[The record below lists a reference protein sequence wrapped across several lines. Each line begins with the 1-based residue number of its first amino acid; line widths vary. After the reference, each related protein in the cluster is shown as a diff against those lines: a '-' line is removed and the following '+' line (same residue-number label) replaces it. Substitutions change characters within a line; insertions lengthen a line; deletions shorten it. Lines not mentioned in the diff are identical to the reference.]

1 MQALFYKD
9 RSGEPGVFW
18 FSFIFFHKQHL
29 RPLGYCASLQC
40 FFVSDDHIL
49 IGGGVIKDG
58 FATDTEVLQLSTK
71 ESKILTSAQLQLDGV
86 AAGYLEGEP
95 LACGILPS

>member
-18 FSFIFFHKQHL
+18 FSFIFSHKHRL
-29 RPLGYCASLQC
+29 RPFGYCVPWQC
-40 FFVSDDHIL
+40 FFVSDDYIL
-49 IGGGVIKDG
+49 IGVGVTKDG

-71 ESKILTSAQLQLDGV
+71 ESKILTSAQLQLDGA
-86 AAGYLEGEP
+86 AAGYLERKP